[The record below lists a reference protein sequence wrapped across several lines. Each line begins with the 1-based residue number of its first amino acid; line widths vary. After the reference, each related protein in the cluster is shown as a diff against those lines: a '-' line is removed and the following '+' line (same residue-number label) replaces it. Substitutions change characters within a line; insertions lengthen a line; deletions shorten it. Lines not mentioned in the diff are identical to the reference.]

1 MSNLEEVVLLQ
12 VNWQLNAT
20 NVRNGTSFAALQLGQ
35 TLWLSSE
42 IGAELA
48 KALVICSLSHLAL
61 LFAYCLI
68 RGLPQKALQDP
79 KVKEGCPG
87 SWVVYMGLVYAFLFF
102 STDQYL
108 ASLPQMGL
116 DLGGSQWIMSASIQS
131 VFAIKGVVGI
141 GTAALSD
148 RIGRRPV
155 LLLCSFLL
163 SLASFCC
170 GCAGHVEWFLAARVL
185 QALGTAMEPMVWAM
199 TRDYFENPEER
210 LVIVTALMIMNLMG
224 ASVAPMVGNVL
235 TELFGTWRGSF
246 FVVAVIWAVLT
257 LYAWMDM
264 KESCPDVEGRTQENF
279 LRILE
284 PHSICLLLGQGCF
297 VAAYMTF
304 IGNISYLA
312 ETTFGLSPRASS
324 AIMLVYP
331 ACTVLGLVL
340 MNWSHFSS
348 VQIARVTVVLFTFIG
363 LVSFVLAS
371 YFSDF
376 LWSYLVGSFSQAT
389 VQTVG
394 VVSVNVLFF
403 APLEDCAG
411 IAAAYDMIARSI
423 IPSVFSLISTQ
434 ALIHFGA
441 KGLSQFQASTCLAA
455 GAVFSYYAISPP
467 SQEESE
473 KAHESNCDS

>member
-48 KALVICSLSHLAL
+48 KALVICSLSALAL

-155 LLLCSFLL
+155 S
-163 SLASFCC
+163 
-170 GCAGHVEWFLAARVL
+170 E
-185 QALGTAMEPMVWAM
+185 M
-199 TRDYFENPEER
+199 T
-210 LVIVTALMIMNLMG
+210 
-224 ASVAPMVGNVL
+224 S
-235 TELFGTWRGSF
+235 
-246 FVVAVIWAVLT
+246 
-257 LYAWMDM
+257 
-264 KESCPDVEGRTQENF
+264 
-279 LRILE
+279 
-284 PHSICLLLGQGCF
+284 
-297 VAAYMTF
+297 
-304 IGNISYLA
+304 
-312 ETTFGLSPRASS
+312 
-324 AIMLVYP
+324 
-331 ACTVLGLVL
+331 
-340 MNWSHFSS
+340 WSN
-348 VQIARVTVVLFTFIG
+348 T
-363 LVSFVLAS
+363 
-371 YFSDF
+371 
-376 LWSYLVGSFSQAT
+376 
-389 VQTVG
+389 
-394 VVSVNVLFF
+394 
-403 APLEDCAG
+403 
-411 IAAAYDMIARSI
+411 
-423 IPSVFSLISTQ
+423 
-434 ALIHFGA
+434 LIHFDTLIQRLR
-441 KGLSQFQASTCLAA
+441 KGKSLEKTMGYQMGDLANNTLQTWLTAIPKRDVYGFTSSVWSFQKKFDFL
-455 GAVFSYYAISPP
+455 
-467 SQEESE
+467 
-473 KAHESNCDS
+473 

>member
-1 MSNLEEVVLLQ
+1 EVVLLQ

-48 KALVICSLSHLAL
+48 KALVICSFSALAL

-148 RIGRRPV
+148 RMGRRPV

-185 QALGTAMEPMVWAM
+185 QALGMAVEPMVWAM
-199 TRDYFENPEER
+199 TRDYFENPELHLPVPVAAGDRDCLDDHEPHGRFCGSNGGQRLDRAVWDLAR
-210 LVIVTALMIMNLMG
+210 LVLRGGSHLGCFDTLCLDGHEGKLSRCGGENSGEFPTNFGTAFHLP
-224 ASVAPMVGNVL
+224 SVRPGL
-235 TELFGTWRGSF
+235 FRCSLHDIYWQYQLFGGDDFWPIPQGFLGNHAGVPSLHRSGPGSDELVTFQQCPNCKGHSGAIHLHWSCF
-246 FVVAVIWAVLT
+246 FCVG
-257 LYAWMDM
+257 
-264 KESCPDVEGRTQENF
+264 E
-279 LRILE
+279 
-284 PHSICLLLGQGCF
+284 LLLRFLVVVLGGILFPSHSANCR
-297 VAAYMTF
+297 
-304 IGNISYLA
+304 S
-312 ETTFGLSPRASS
+312 GLSEC
-324 AIMLVYP
+324 AIL
-331 ACTVLGLVL
+331 CT
-340 MNWSHFSS
+340 
-348 VQIARVTVVLFTFIG
+348 T
-363 LVSFVLAS
+363 
-371 YFSDF
+371 
-376 LWSYLVGSFSQAT
+376 
-389 VQTVG
+389 
-394 VVSVNVLFF
+394 
-403 APLEDCAG
+403 
-411 IAAAYDMIARSI
+411 
-423 IPSVFSLISTQ
+423 
-434 ALIHFGA
+434 
-441 KGLSQFQASTCLAA
+441 
-455 GAVFSYYAISPP
+455 
-467 SQEESE
+467 
-473 KAHESNCDS
+473 